1 MRFRSLTGDPGVQTW
16 LLRPSDPG
24 TLAPITLPP
33 QDPESDRSTLAGGSQ
48 VPCAGLPAS
57 IFASGRGFWVTG
69 PTGVPGG
76 LEDLAVPQALGAPL
90 GPPSQPPSP
99 QAAPRPARRRHI
111 PSAAHRIARAVERRF
126 YSQGHGWGASEA

>member
-1 MRFRSLTGDPGVQTW
+1 MLADEDSADAVCLHMTGARFRSLTGDPGVQTW

-33 QDPESDRSTLAGGSQ
+33 QDPESGRSTLAGGSQ

-76 LEDLAVPQALGAPL
+76 LEDLAVPQALGAPRGPHPSL
-90 GPPSQPPSP
+90 RVPRRRPGPPAGGTSPP
-99 QAAPRPARRRHI
+99 RRT
-111 PSAAHRIARAVERRF
+111 E
-126 YSQGHGWGASEA
+126 